1 MMPLRSF
8 AVRCVRTWGAA
19 LSLPLVFSLSGCAT
33 SQSPDPLESWN
44 RGVFSFNEGVDAHVL
59 KPLAEGY
66 VKVTPSPVQTG
77 VRNFFGNI
85 DDVWSSVN
93 VSLKW
98 TLPEEPALSE
108 FDAHYQSQKMQWLG
122 RCMAVINSGAAST
135 MRVAVN
141 STLGLGGLIDLATP
155 MRLDRYREDL
165 GQTLGVWG
173 APSGAYIVWPI
184 LGPSSVR
191 DSANLASSMTFSATT
206 LVDGAREDNLVRL
219 LNGVS
224 TRAAFL
230 QATDLL
236 DGVALDKYTFT
247 RDAYLQRR
255 QSLIEEGRPQPEEE
269 EEAPQPRYDLP
280 ESEDGATPVVPAASA
295 ASAP

>member
-1 MMPLRSF
+1 MSLMQTFLGRRSRALAC
-8 AVRCVRTWGAA
+8 AV
-19 LSLPLVFSLSGCAT
+19 SLPVVLALSGCAT
-33 SQSPDPLESWN
+33 AQSPDPLESWN
-44 RGVFSFNEGVDAHVL
+44 RGVFSFNETVDVHVL
-59 KPLAEGY
+59 KPVAEGY
-66 VKVTPSPVQTG
+66 VKVTPQPVRTG

-85 DDVWSSVN
+85 GDVWSSVN
-93 VSLKW
+93 LF
-98 TLPEEPALSE
+98 L
-108 FDAHYQSQKMQWLG
+108 QG
-122 RCMAVINSGAAST
+122 RFKEGAAST

-269 EEAPQPRYDLP
+269 DEAPPPRYDLP
-280 ESEDGATPVVPAASA
+280 ESEDEATPVVPAASA

>member
-1 MMPLRSF
+1 MSVLPSRLGRHGRALAC
-8 AVRCVRTWGAA
+8 AVG
-19 LSLPLVFSLSGCAT
+19 LPLVLSLSGCAT
-33 SQSPDPLESWN
+33 RHPHDPLESWN
-44 RGVFSFNEGVDAHVL
+44 RGVFSFNEAVDAHVL
-59 KPLAEGY
+59 KPMAEGY
-66 VKVTPSPVQTG
+66 VKVTPDPVRTG

-93 VSLKW
+93 LF
-98 TLPEEPALSE
+98 L
-108 FDAHYQSQKMQWLG
+108 QG
-122 RCMAVINSGAAST
+122 RFKEGAAST

-155 MRLDRYREDL
+155 MRLDRFNEDL

-173 APSGAYIVWPI
+173 APAGPYLVWPI
-184 LGPSSVR
+184 LGPSTVR
-191 DSANLASSMTFSATT
+191 DSASIASSLAFSATT
-206 LVDGAREDNLVRL
+206 LVEGAREDNLIRL

-224 TRAAFL
+224 TRAAYL
-230 QATDLL
+230 SATDLL

-255 QSLIEEGRPQPEEE
+255 QSLIDDGQGQPEEE
-269 EEAPQPRYDLP
+269 EDEDAPQPRYDLP
-280 ESEDGATPVVPAASA
+280 ETAEEAAAAASAAVAASA

>member
-93 VSLKW
+93 LF
-98 TLPEEPALSE
+98 L
-108 FDAHYQSQKMQWLG
+108 QG
-122 RCMAVINSGAAST
+122 RFKEGAAST

-191 DSANLASSMTFSATT
+191 DSVNLASSMEFFATT